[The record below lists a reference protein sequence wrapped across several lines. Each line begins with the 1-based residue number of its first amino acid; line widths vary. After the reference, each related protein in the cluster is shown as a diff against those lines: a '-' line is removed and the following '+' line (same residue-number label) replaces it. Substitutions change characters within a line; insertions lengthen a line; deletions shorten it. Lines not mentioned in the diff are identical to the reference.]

1 MPSPLLVF
9 YRFRDQNTTPA
20 IPGYFAVST
29 APDNVEDPEYNNPLV
44 HAGILDGVELFND
57 SPEVII
63 RQIAADLEAANQGAE
78 PAELVIAIHGYNTD
92 LTSAKDRHLDTWRYA
107 NRHISAKNAV
117 FLGYRWPSEQV
128 RLNGKTLK
136 NVVTSLPVLLST
148 FLGAGILG
156 IVLLFTVH
164 SLLVT
169 LISSVAVFLA
179 IITIALMLLRVSGYF
194 RDSYRATN
202 FGVPDLVELVRQLDQ
217 AVENLHIQQ
226 AEQAGQLY
234 DAKNFRRIKLN
245 FIAHSMGGFVTTNVL
260 RILSDV
266 FDRKSIGTIAG
277 FEKAPDSDLGNVFR
291 LGRLVLVAPDI
302 PFTAIML
309 RRANFLKSSLRRC
322 EEAYLFSNEGDL
334 ALRIAST
341 AANYFSYPT
350 SSREWGHRL
359 GNVTVRPMKKAKDPQ
374 YGIVNGAEL
383 AANPLQVK
391 LLHYLEINTL
401 TKPVSLQ
408 QLEKEDNPDEESI
421 ANLFTYFDC
430 TDYVDV
436 KDGTQGR
443 PTNILSYR
451 LDRDLVSNTIA
462 YIRLLISW
470 MSGKIDTHGGYF
482 NGKLTKDM
490 IYRLAFLGF
499 QDYLK
504 TIADPS
510 LFTEPML
517 RELDQSGQVIPLLQ
531 EFSALCASKRI
542 QIALSPERYLVDV
555 MGKEPTAVRTATLQA
570 QPEVHQPELKE

>member
-44 HAGILDGVELFND
+44 HAGILDGVELVND
-57 SPEVII
+57 SRQAII
-63 RQIAADLEAANQGAE
+63 QIAADLEAANQGGE

-92 LTSAKDRHLDTWRYA
+92 LSSVKDRHLDTWRYA
-107 NRHISAKNAV
+107 NRHIATKNTV

-156 IVLLFTVH
+156 VFLLFTVH
-164 SLLVT
+164 SLLVA
-169 LISSVAVFLA
+169 LISSIAVFLA

-217 AVENLHIQQ
+217 AVEKLHMQQ
-226 AEQAGQLY
+226 AKQAGQPY
-234 DAKNFRRIKLN
+234 DPNNFRRIKLS

-266 FDRKSIGTIAG
+266 FDGKSIGTIDG
-277 FEKAPDSDLGNVFR
+277 FEKAPDSDLGTAFR

-302 PFTAIML
+302 PFTAITL
-309 RRANFLKSSLRRC
+309 GRANFLKSSLRRC

-334 ALRIAST
+334 ILRIAST
-341 AANYFSYPT
+341 AANYFIYPT
-350 SSREWGHRL
+350 NSREWGHRL
-359 GNVTVRPMKKAKDPQ
+359 GNVTVRPINKPKDPV
-374 YGIVNGAEL
+374 YGIVNRAEL
-383 AANPLQVK
+383 ADDPLQVK
-391 LLHYLEINTL
+391 LLRYLEINTL
-401 TKPVSLQ
+401 IKPVSLEE
-408 QLEKEDNPDEESI
+408 LEKEDNPDEESI

-462 YIRLLISW
+462 YIRLLIASI
-470 MSGKIDTHGGYF
+470 SGKIDTHGGYF

-490 IYRLAFLGF
+490 IYKLAFLGF

-504 TIADPS
+504 TIADPT
-510 LFTEPML
+510 LFAESKPP
-517 RELDQSGQVIPLLQ
+517 EKPDQSHQFARLLQ
-531 EFSALCASKRI
+531 QFSELCASKRI
-542 QIALSPERYLVDV
+542 QIAFSPERYLVDL
-555 MGKEPTAVRTATLQA
+555 MGEERTAVRTTILC
-570 QPEVHQPELKE
+570 QPKVDQSELKE